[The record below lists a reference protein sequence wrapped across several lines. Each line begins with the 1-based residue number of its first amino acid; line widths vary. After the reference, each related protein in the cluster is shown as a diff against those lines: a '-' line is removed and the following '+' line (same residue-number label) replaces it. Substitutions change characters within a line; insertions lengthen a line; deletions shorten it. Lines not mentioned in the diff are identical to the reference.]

1 MTQMTQQEAFNT
13 IKKVI
18 DLALQNGLIKS
29 LEDSKV
35 VYDSVSSIYELVT
48 SEMSKPKEVERQL
61 KVVEPELEIT
71 DK

>member
-1 MTQMTQQEAFNT
+1 MTQQDAFNT

-18 DLALQNGLIKS
+18 DLAFQNGLIKS

-35 VYDSVSSIYELVT
+35 VYDSVSSIYQLVLA
-48 SEMSKPKEVERQL
+48 EMSKP

-71 DK
+71 KL

>member
-1 MTQMTQQEAFNT
+1 MTQMTQQDAFNT

-35 VYDSVSSIYELVT
+35 VYDSVSSIYQLVT
-48 SEMSKPKEVERQL
+48 NEMSKPKEVASQL
-61 KVVEPELEIT
+61 NKVEPELEIT
-71 DK
+71 KL

>member
-1 MTQMTQQEAFNT
+1 MTQQDAFNT

-18 DLALQNGLIKS
+18 DLSFQNGLIKS

-35 VYDSVSSIYELVT
+35 VYDSVSSIYQLVLA
-48 SEMSKPKEVERQL
+48 EMSKPKVVEPTH

-71 DK
+71 KL

>member
-1 MTQMTQQEAFNT
+1 MTQQDAFNT

-18 DLALQNGLIKS
+18 DLSFQNGLIKT

-35 VYDSVSSIYELVT
+35 VYDSVSSIYQLVLA
-48 SEMSKPKEVERQL
+48 EMSKP

-71 DK
+71 KL

>member
-1 MTQMTQQEAFNT
+1 MTQQDAFNT

-18 DLALQNGLIKS
+18 DLSFQNGLIKS

-35 VYDSVSSIYELVT
+35 VYDSVSSIYQLVLA
-48 SEMSKPKEVERQL
+48 EMSKP

-71 DK
+71 KL